1 VERDERRR
9 RLRALAA
16 LAGVRLAPDLAAL
29 DRAFIHE
36 SYARE
41 NDCSSNERLEFLGDS
56 VLGEITAAWLFE
68 RFPDE
73 PEGELTLRKAAIVN
87 DAELARTASR
97 LGFSSVVL
105 VGSGMRSSGGTE
117 NASVLADAFE
127 AFVGALYLRYGIER
141 ARRFVLHEHVER
153 LGSGAAV
160 RLDAKTRLQ
169 HHAQAH
175 LGGTPA
181 YHDESRGTP
190 QHPAFGSR
198 VEVNGT
204 TLGTGSGSSKKSAQ
218 QAAAEDALR
227 KIDADVEGGAASA

>member
-1 VERDERRR
+1 MERDRRA

-16 LAGVRLAPDLAAL
+16 LAGIKLAPDLAAL
-29 DRAFIHE
+29 ECAFVHE

-41 NDCSSNERLEFLGDS
+41 RSRASNERLEFLGDS
-56 VLGEITAAWLFE
+56 ILGAIVAAWLFE
-68 RFPDE
+68 RFPNE

-87 DAELARTASR
+87 DAALANSARR
-97 LGFSSVVL
+97 LGFSEL
-105 VGSGMRSSGGTE
+105 VELGSGMRSSGGSE

-141 ARRFVLHEHVER
+141 ARRFVLREHVEAR
-153 LGSGAAV
+153 SLEAGV

-181 YHDESRGTP
+181 YRDESRGTP
-190 QHPAFGSR
+190 QQPAFFSR
-198 VEVNGT
+198 VEVNGAL
-204 TLGTGSGSSKKSAQ
+204 LGTGAGTSKKMAQ
-218 QAAAEDALR
+218 QAAAEAALR
-227 KIDADVEGGAASA
+227 AIGPADDGSASSE

>member
-1 VERDERRR
+1 MERDERRR
-9 RLRALAA
+9 RLRAIAA
-16 LAGVRLAPDLAAL
+16 LAGVRLAPDLTAL

-36 SYARE
+36 SFARE
-41 NDCSSNERLEFLGDS
+41 SRSTSNERLEFLGDS
-56 VLGEITAAWLFE
+56 VLGALVAAWLFE
-68 RFPDE
+68 RFPHE

-87 DAELARTASR
+87 DAELARSARR
-97 LGFSSVVL
+97 LGFSNLVL
-105 VGSGMRSSGGTE
+105 VGSGMRNAGGTE

-127 AFVGALYLRYGIER
+127 AFVGAIYLRYGIER
-141 ARRFVLHEHVER
+141 ARRFVLREHVER
-153 LGSGAAV
+153 LAHDAGA

-190 QHPAFGSR
+190 QEPSFFSR
-198 VEVNGT
+198 VEVRGEM
-204 TLGTGSGSSKKSAQ
+204 LGSGTGPSKKMAQ

-227 KIDADVEGGAASA
+227 SIE